1 MTKKTLVSMMLWAM
15 ASSVF
20 TVLGSD
26 GQNTVNSYINR
37 ECADSATLDV
47 DSINIPVFLV
57 DGVEGNIRNVS
68 PDDIIKVEII
78 KDSSITRIFRP
89 RLGGIVLITTKS
101 KKFLKSA
108 LQENQV
114 NTDSLAQNRIPGQLM
129 IR

>member
-1 MTKKTLVSMMLWAM
+1 MMLWAM

-20 TVLGSD
+20 TVFGSD
-26 GQNTVNSYINR
+26 GRNTVNSYINR
-37 ECADSATLDV
+37 ECADSVTLDV

-114 NTDSLAQNRIPGQLM
+114 NADSLAQNRIPGQLM